1 MMIEFQNL
9 HIEFDKKPLFVDF
22 SLKVDTGD
30 KVVLYGSSGAGKTTL
45 LNCVLGFVR
54 PQSGSVIVDGIMLN
68 ESTINIVRKKIAWLP
83 QEFTLPY
90 ASVIEM
96 VEAIFRLKVNKNLKV
111 TRERMSEEFSRLG
124 LTEILFEKRLSDLSG
139 GQRQRVMIAIAAL
152 LDKKI
157 VLIDEPTSALD
168 PVSTQKVISYIKQMK
183 GKTVLAVSHDR
194 RFVESFDRSIKIG

>member
-9 HIEFDKKPLFVDF
+9 HIEFDNKPLFVDF